1 MKIYFFVA
9 GSERGTTH
17 ADTFLLQE
25 APGKWK
31 WTSTKPGGRRPTPRS
46 GVSCVTAPN
55 GKVVFFF
62 FGIFLNF
69 IFLIYL
75 IFIFKIL

>member
-55 GKVVFFF
+55 GKVGFFF
-62 FGIFLNF
+62 LRNFPEFYFLNLPDF
-69 IFLIYL
+69 YF
-75 IFIFKIL
+75 